1 MSLYGRRV
9 DPFRRWREPDT
20 VKSGNRPIPNLDGC
34 RLPNAMKK
42 GIPMA
47 DEIVVTWPG
56 ASGKTYKYYAY
67 RIGHKLKAEAGN
79 YIFARVN
86 QNNQWE
92 PVYIGETD
100 DLDTRAAT
108 HEKRECARR
117 NGATHILAHLTNG
130 DRAVRLSAETDL
142 RGNYKTPCND
152 Q

>member
-1 MSLYGRRV
+1 
-9 DPFRRWREPDT
+9 

-56 ASGKTYKYYAY
+56 ASRKAYKYYAY

-86 QNNQWE
+86 QNNQ
-92 PVYIGETD
+92 
-100 DLDTRAAT
+100 
-108 HEKRECARR
+108 
-117 NGATHILAHLTNG
+117 
-130 DRAVRLSAETDL
+130 
-142 RGNYKTPCND
+142 
-152 Q
+152 